1 MDNLIY
7 VRVESTQR
15 KDFIKLLRGNGYE
28 DVSVSYS
35 RSDNML
41 LVDNNKRKHFIR
53 LRYFTGSCSDMS
65 AEDFIDLF
73 L

>member
-28 DVSVSYS
+28 DVSEDRS

-41 LVDNNKRKHFIR
+41 LVDNKRKHFIR
-53 LRYFTGSCSDMS
+53 LRYFTGFCSDMS

>member
-15 KDFIKLLRGNGYE
+15 KDFIKLLRGNGYA
-28 DVSVSYS
+28 DVSEDRS

-41 LVDNNKRKHFIR
+41 LVDNKHKQFIR

-65 AEDFIDLF
+65 AEDFID
-73 L
+73 

>member
-7 VRVESTQR
+7 VCVESTQR
-15 KDFIKLLRGNGYE
+15 KDFIKLLCGNGYA
-28 DVSVSYS
+28 DVSEDRS

-41 LVDNNKRKHFIR
+41 LVDNKHKQFIR
-53 LRYFTGSCSDMS
+53 LHDFTGSCSDMS

>member
-28 DVSVSYS
+28 DVSEDRS

-41 LVDNNKRKHFIR
+41 LVDNKRKQFIR

-65 AEDFIDLF
+65 AEDFSDLF

>member
-28 DVSVSYS
+28 DVSMSYS

-41 LVDNNKRKHFIR
+41 LVDNKRKHFIR
-53 LRYFTGSCSDMS
+53 LHDFTGSCSDMS

>member
-1 MDNLIY
+1 MNNLIY
-7 VRVESTQR
+7 VCVESTQR
-15 KDFIKLLRGNGYE
+15 KDFIKLLCSNGYA
-28 DVSVSYS
+28 DVSEDRS

-41 LVDNNKRKHFIR
+41 LVDNKRKYFMR
-53 LRYFTGSCSDMS
+53 LRYYTGSCSDMS

>member
-7 VRVESTQR
+7 VCVESTQR
-15 KDFIKLLRGNGYE
+15 KDFIKLLCSNGYA
-28 DVSVSYS
+28 DVSEDRS

-41 LVDNNKRKHFIR
+41 LVDNKRKQFIR
-53 LRYFTGSCSDMS
+53 LHDFTGSCSDMS

>member
-7 VRVESTQR
+7 VCVESTQR

-41 LVDNNKRKHFIR
+41 LVDNKHKQFIR
-53 LRYFTGSCSDMS
+53 LHDFTGSCSDIS
-65 AEDFIDLF
+65 SEDFTDLF

>member
-7 VRVESTQR
+7 VCVESTQR
-15 KDFIKLLRGNGYE
+15 KDFINLLCSNGYA
-28 DVSVSYS
+28 DVSEDRS

-41 LVDNNKRKHFIR
+41 LVDNKHKQFIR
-53 LRYFTGSCSDMS
+53 LHDFTGSCSDIS
-65 AEDFIDLF
+65 SEDFIDLF

>member
-15 KDFIKLLRGNGYE
+15 KDFIKLLRGNGYRN
-28 DVSVSYS
+28 VSVCYS
-35 RSDNML
+35 PGATL
-41 LVDNNKRKHFIR
+41 LVVDSTHKSFMR
-53 LRYFTGSCSDMS
+53 LRSS
-65 AEDFIDLF
+65 ADSQETLLVEDFIDLF

>member
-7 VRVESTQR
+7 VCVEPTQR
-15 KDFIKLLRGNGYE
+15 KDFIKLLCSNGYE

-41 LVDNNKRKHFIR
+41 LVDNKHKQFIR
-53 LRYFTGSCSDMS
+53 LHDFTGSCSDIS
-65 AEDFIDLF
+65 SEDFIDLF

>member
-7 VRVESTQR
+7 VCVESTQR
-15 KDFIKLLRGNGYE
+15 KDFIKLLCFNGYA
-28 DVSVSYS
+28 DVSEDRS

-41 LVDNNKRKHFIR
+41 LVDNKHKQFIR
-53 LRYFTGSCSDMS
+53 LHDFTGSCSDIS
-65 AEDFIDLF
+65 SEDFIDLF

>member
-7 VRVESTQR
+7 VHVESTQR
-15 KDFIKLLRGNGYE
+15 KDFIKLLRDNGYVDLSE
-28 DVSVSYS
+28 ERS

-41 LVDNNKRKHFIR
+41 LVDNKRKHFIR
-53 LRYFTGSCSDMS
+53 LRYSTGSCSDMS

>member
-41 LVDNNKRKHFIR
+41 LVDNKRKQFIW
-53 LRYFTGSCSDMS
+53 LHDFTGSCSDIS
-65 AEDFIDLF
+65 SEDFTDLF